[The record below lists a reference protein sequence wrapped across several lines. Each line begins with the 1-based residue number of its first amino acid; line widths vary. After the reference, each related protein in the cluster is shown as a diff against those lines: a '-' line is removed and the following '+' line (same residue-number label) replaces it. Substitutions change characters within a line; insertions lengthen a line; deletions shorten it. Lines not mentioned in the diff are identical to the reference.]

1 MLKLVIDEFREKIAR
16 ELADAAA
23 GRRKEEIPEPRQ
35 STFLARMQAEAIED
49 KLAQH
54 GPGLTT
60 SPIKITDELEFRSL
74 LEGLAQDIVDAHI
87 HWNMWKSLTDLV
99 PQWADVQVEASTFW
113 HYTRSAHLRT
123 ALASLARA
131 FDQEQ
136 RSLHLKNWL
145 VTIGEH
151 RHLFTVDAFT
161 RRLSDDPF
169 AKWLLEDVKE
179 LDMEALL
186 SDIQSCS
193 KYDPDVRALFQ
204 FRSNVLAHRGAKL
217 AKQGSAAEQPQL
229 DTEQIERLLDRA
241 QTILNRYSLLFNAST
256 YSMRPI
262 GHGDVEHVFRRM
274 QRDIDRTKQE
284 IEAQAATLQPKNEE
298 P

>member
-1 MLKLVIDEFREKIAR
+1 MLKPEIEEFRELVQQAIEESRTQR
-16 ELADAAA
+16 EKGEVPGL
-23 GRRKEEIPEPRQ
+23 KP
-35 STFLARMQAEAIED
+35 STFRAKMEAKAIED
-49 KLAQH
+49 KLAAH

-60 SPIKITDELEFRSL
+60 GPIKVKDESEFRSL
-74 LEGLAQDIVDAHI
+74 LEGLAQDVVDAHI
-87 HWNMWKSLTDLV
+87 HWNMWKSLTDLLT
-99 PQWADVQVEASTFW
+99 QWPDVQVEASTFW

-145 VTIGEH
+145 VTIGEQ
-151 RHLFTVDAFT
+151 RHLFTIDAFA

-179 LDMEALL
+179 LDLDTLL

-193 KYDPDVRALFQ
+193 NYDPDVRTLFQ
-204 FRSNVLAHRGAKL
+204 YRSNVLAHRGAKL
-217 AKQGSAAEQPQL
+217 ARQGPAAQQPQL

-241 QTILNRYSLLFNAST
+241 KTILNHYSLMFNASA
-256 YSMRPI
+256 YSMRPV
-262 GHGDVEHVFRRM
+262 GHDDVEHVFRRM
-274 QRDIDRTKQE
+274 QRDIDRTKKE

-298 P
+298 L

>member
-1 MLKLVIDEFREKIAR
+1 MLKPETEEFRKK
-16 ELADAAA
+16 LAKEVAEAAA
-23 GRRKEEIPEPRQ
+23 QRGKEEIPEPRQ
-35 STFLARMQAEAIED
+35 STFRARMQARAVED
-49 KLAQH
+49 KLAEH

-60 SPIKITDELEFRSL
+60 SAIKITDELEFRSL

-87 HWNMWKSLTDLV
+87 HWYMWISLTDLL

-179 LDMEALL
+179 LDIDALL
-186 SDIQSCS
+186 LDIQSCS
-193 KYDPDVRALFQ
+193 IYDPDVRALFQ
-204 FRSNVLAHRGAKL
+204 YRSNVLAHRGAKL
-217 AKQGSAAEQPQL
+217 AKQGSAAQQPQL
-229 DTEQIERLLDRA
+229 DTEQIERLLNRA
-241 QTILNRYSLLFNAST
+241 KTILNHYSLLFNASA
-256 YSMRPI
+256 YSMRPV
-262 GHGDVEHVFRRM
+262 GHDDVEHVFRRM
-274 QRDIDRTKQE
+274 QRDIDHTKQE
-284 IEAQAATLQPKNEE
+284 IEAQAAALQPKNEE
-298 P
+298 L

>member
-1 MLKLVIDEFREKIAR
+1 MLKIEREKFREKIAK
-16 ELADAAA
+16 ELAEAVARQ
-23 GRRKEEIPEPRQ
+23 GREEIPEPRQ
-35 STFLARMQAEAIED
+35 STLRARMQAKAIED
-49 KLAQH
+49 KLAEH

-60 SPIKITDELEFRSL
+60 SPIRITGESEFRSL

-87 HWNMWKSLTDLV
+87 HWNMWKSLTDLL

-161 RRLSDDPF
+161 RRISDDPF
-169 AKWLLEDVKE
+169 AKWLLEDVNE
-179 LDMEALL
+179 LDMDALL

-193 KYDPDVRALFQ
+193 NYDPDVRALFQ
-204 FRSNVLAHRGAKL
+204 YRSNVLAHRGAKL
-217 AKQGSAAEQPQL
+217 AKQGSAAQQHQL
-229 DTEQIERLLDRA
+229 DSERIERLLDRA
-241 QTILNRYSLLFNAST
+241 KTILNRYSLLFNASA
-256 YSMRPI
+256 YSMRPV
-262 GHGDVEHVFRRM
+262 GHEDVEHVFHRM
-274 QRDIDRTKQE
+274 QRDINHTKLE
-284 IEAQAATLQPKNEE
+284 IEAQIATLQQPKG
-298 P
+298 